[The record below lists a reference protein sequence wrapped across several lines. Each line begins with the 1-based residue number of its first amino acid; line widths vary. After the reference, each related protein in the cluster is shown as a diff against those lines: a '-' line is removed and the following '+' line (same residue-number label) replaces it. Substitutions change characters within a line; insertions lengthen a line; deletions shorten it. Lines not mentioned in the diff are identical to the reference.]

1 MAVMIDFARMI
12 PARVLRLGGIFA
24 AILLLALMALLSFG
38 AALRQ
43 SPTFDEVAHI
53 GAGLSYV
60 QKLDLRMNPEHPPLA
75 KALAGLSLTLHGT
88 KADYSGPAWTNSKD
102 FMFAF
107 LGEWSFGHWV
117 ISRWNNPATVLA
129 WARFPMLLLT
139 LALGWA
145 IFICARRLG
154 GMAAGLICLAVY
166 VTAPIF
172 LVFGPLVLTD
182 IAIAL
187 FSVLTVWAFA
197 NMWREPKRASRWLFT
212 LTLVGALL
220 SKFSAPILLF
230 GILISGL
237 SARWVPVLD
246 QPSGKAEGKAWRRL
260 RWRATWK
267 SLLWAALLV
276 YAFYFVFSWNQP
288 TVILERIG
296 GNLPA
301 LVLRRWLFPLVAYLG
316 GAVMVLFGFS
326 RPSFLFGQVYP
337 HGIWFYYPVVF
348 ALKSQLGFLGLLMIS
363 LILGLTRRRKGK
375 ATGRAIPPELQMH
388 WRTIWVTLVVFIAVC
403 MLSHFDISVRHFSV
417 PAALVILLLATL
429 PRMLE
434 EMAGRRRTILFASWG
449 VVAVLVLG
457 CLVSAART
465 YPWYLPYVNA
475 LGAGKPAYT
484 LMSDSNVDWNQAL
497 PEVEK
502 FAQLHQLQDLPLD
515 SYALSDDTAYVPQSH
530 MWDCQAPTQADAGH
544 WVVVS
549 GNMILDGHNCSWLL
563 RYPQE
568 EIGGG
573 SMYAF
578 HLPAEVPP
586 DGAPGGPPRAAD
598 RRAFLGTPFDFKALS
613 LESLR
618 YPERIPDLTKNFMTM
633 AQSAKK

>member
-1 MAVMIDFARMI
+1 MI
-12 PARVLRLGGIFA
+12 PARVLRLGGIFV
-24 AILLLALMALLSFG
+24 AILLLAFMALLSFG

-60 QKLDLRMNPEHPPLA
+60 QKLDLRMNPEHPLLA
-75 KALAGLSLTLHGT
+75 KALTGVALAVRGT
-88 KADYSGPAWTNSKD
+88 KADYAGPAWTNSND

-117 ISRWNNPATVLA
+117 LARWNNPTTVLA

-145 IFICARRLG
+145 VFTYAKRLG
-154 GMAAGLICLAVY
+154 GMVGGLICLSVY
-166 VTAPIF
+166 ATAPIF

-182 IAIAL
+182 IVIAL
-187 FSVLTVWAFA
+187 FSVLTVWAFG
-197 NMWREPKRASRWLFT
+197 NVWREPGRANRWLFT
-212 LTLVGALL
+212 LTLAGALL
-220 SKFSAPILLF
+220 SKFSVPILLL

-237 SARWVPVLD
+237 STRWMPAYD
-246 QPSGKAEGKAWRRL
+246 QPPDEADRKAWRRL
-260 RWRATWK
+260 RWRATGK

-276 YAFYFVFSWNQP
+276 YTFYFLFSWNQP
-288 TVILERIG
+288 TIFLERIG
-296 GNLPA
+296 GDVPA
-301 LVLRRWLFPLVAYLG
+301 LVLRRLLLPVVIYLG

-348 ALKSQLGFLGLLMIS
+348 TLKSQLGFLGLLVLS
-363 LILGLTRRRKGK
+363 LVLGLARRRKGK

-388 WRTIWVTLVVFIAVC
+388 WRTVWVTLVVFTAVC

-417 PAALVILLLATL
+417 PAALVILLMAPL
-429 PRMLE
+429 PRLLE
-434 EMAGRRRTILFASWG
+434 EMAGRREGVLYAAWG
-449 VVAVLVLG
+449 VVAVMVLS

-484 LMSDSNVDWNQAL
+484 LMSDSNVDWNQSL
-497 PEVEK
+497 PEVEM
-502 FAQLHQLQDLPLD
+502 FAQRHQLQDLPLD

-530 MWDCQAPTQADAGH
+530 MWDCQAPSQADASH

-549 GNMILDGHNCSWLL
+549 ANMILDGHNCSWLL
-563 RYPQE
+563 VYPQE
-568 EIGGG
+568 ELGGG

-578 HLPAEVPP
+578 HLPPEIPP
-586 DGAPGGPPRAAD
+586 DGAPGGPPRPAD
-598 RRAFLGTPFDFKALS
+598 RRAFLGTPFDFKGLS

-618 YPERIPDLTKNFMTM
+618 YPERIPDLTKKLMTM
-633 AQSAKK
+633 AQSTKK